1 MLISSS
7 YMLHIWLIMG
17 FHSHGG
23 TPIAGWL
30 GKIHE
35 NPIRMDDLGYPH
47 LWKHP
52 YGLHYWILMYTVR
65 IYYGFYTFFMFQF
78 VCLSMYLFICMWM
91 CVCVCQYIPC
101 TCRTGTVYPM
111 ITTFFKIRAVN
122 RWKHRIYSYL
132 ALDIP
137 ECISGCRQHNDM
149 YIIHI
154 K

>member
-65 IYYGFYTFFMFQF
+65 IYYGVSTFFMFQF

-91 CVCVCQYIPC
+91 CVCVS
-101 TCRTGTVYPM
+101 VYPM
-111 ITTFFKIRAVN
+111 HMQNWYGI
-122 RWKHRIYSYL
+122 SY
-132 ALDIP
+132 D
-137 ECISGCRQHNDM
+137 HNIFQDQSCQQVKTQNLLVPSSRYPRM
-149 YIIHI
+149 Y
-154 K
+154 KWVQAT